1 MIAERLYVTAPNI
14 FNGVDVVTQ
23 MPIPVEGFQ
32 KEDGSFMTIA
42 DYCLDLKGRGYE
54 RDPIPVGTDYFLF
67 AFEFTP
73 RGTMAFINYL
83 ESLGVIVIAEEG
95 DGLETVG
102 VNVVYFLRWSD
113 QQKLQAV
120 NPLFASDEP

>member
-14 FNGVDVVTQ
+14 FNGVDVVNQ

-32 KEDGSFMTIA
+32 KPDGSYMTIA
-42 DYCLDLKGRGYE
+42 DYCAELALQGFE
-54 RDPIPVGTDYFLF
+54 RSPIPIGMDYFLF
-67 AFEFTP
+67 GFEFTP

-83 ESLGVIVIAEEG
+83 ESLGVTVIAEEK
-95 DGLETVG
+95 DGLTTVG
-102 VNVVYFLRWSD
+102 VDVVYFLRWSD

-120 NPLFASDEP
+120 NPLFPSDEP